1 MSSDA
6 GPGGHGGPGGDI
18 TDAETM
24 AEMAAAGLGPDSFD
38 DATDAGD
45 INSPNYSDPFS
56 GYSPGTGEA
65 GGQFGDDTLG
75 YEDSMSLSFAP
86 SPAPSFG
93 QLSQQEQNEINQV
106 MARSIPEDPVFAQQQ
121 EEQMDNLMSLAENQ
135 QQSLNDATKSKNSF
149 ANTMLGFVP
158 GVTNATVSDDRGM
171 VSNEVGFDPMAAVPD
186 ALGTIASYASPFGL
200 IGNSLVGKGVTAAAQ
215 AAVQAAMNAQDTY
228 GINSDNSQYA
238 EMGEPTA
245 PAPSMDDNGG
255 GPPRIN
261 NGYILPPR
269 PQTASVV
276 PTMVGNPQMSTPY
289 AFQRQRWDENNN
301 FILAPL
307 RRQV

>member
-1 MSSDA
+1 MSSDGEGGMGADSASNPDSPNSIGVA
-6 GPGGHGGPGGDI
+6 GPGYG
-18 TDAETM
+18 
-24 AEMAAAGLGPDSFD
+24 

-45 INSPNYSDPFS
+45 PNSPNSQSLGLGFS
-56 GYSPGTGEA
+56 GFGPGTGTA

-93 QLSQQEQNEINQV
+93 QLSQQEQNEINEV

-121 EEQMDNLMSLAENQ
+121 EEQMDNLMALAENQ
-135 QQSLNDATKSKNSF
+135 QQSLVDATKSKNSF

-158 GVTNATVSDDRGM
+158 GVTNTTVSDNRGM
-171 VSNEVGFDPMAAVPD
+171 VSNEVGFDPVAAVPD
-186 ALGTIASYASPFGL
+186 ALGAVASYMAPFGL
-200 IGNSLVGKGVTAAAQ
+200 IGNSLVGKGVSAAAQ
-215 AAVQAAMNAQDTY
+215 AAMDAQDTY
-228 GINSDNSQYA
+228 SINSDTSQYA

-289 AFQRQRWDENNN
+289 EFQRQRWDENNN